1 MNIHQVNGE
10 VAMSDTE
17 YGAALKLGK
26 KQYQD
31 AVAKGEYPYLPVL
44 DDVLSYTDI
53 VSTVSLGTAGKTGGN
68 QDCGT
73 VQFLCQQLYA
83 SFAGTV

>member
-1 MNIHQVNGE
+1 MNIHQGNGE

-31 AVAKGEYPYLPVL
+31 AVAKGEYPYLPGWMMF
-44 DDVLSYTDI
+44 YPI
-53 VSTVSLGTAGKTGGN
+53 RI
-68 QDCGT
+68 
-73 VQFLCQQLYA
+73 LYPQ
-83 SFAGTV
+83 

>member
-1 MNIHQVNGE
+1 
-10 VAMSDTE
+10 MSDTE
-17 YGAALKLGK
+17 YGVALKLGK

-31 AVAKGEYPYLPVL
+31 AVAKGEYLYLLML

-53 VSTVSLGTAGKTGGN
+53 VSTVSLGTMDIPLAKTGGN

>member
-1 MNIHQVNGE
+1 
-10 VAMSDTE
+10 MSDTE

-44 DDVLSYTDI
+44 DDVYPI
-53 VSTVSLGTAGKTGGN
+53 RI
-68 QDCGT
+68 
-73 VQFLCQQLYA
+73 LYPQ
-83 SFAGTV
+83 

>member
-1 MNIHQVNGE
+1 
-10 VAMSDTE
+10 MSDTE

-44 DDVLSYTDI
+44 DDVLENVASRRYWGFSNLSQVCNFSKIPDRF
-53 VSTVSLGTAGKTGGN
+53 TG
-68 QDCGT
+68 CSRRT
-73 VQFLCQQLYA
+73 
-83 SFAGTV
+83 SFFPY

>member
-1 MNIHQVNGE
+1 
-10 VAMSDTE
+10 MSDTE

-53 VSTVSLGTAGKTGGN
+53 VSTVSLGTMDIPLAKLVGTKTAEP
-68 QDCGT
+68 

>member
-1 MNIHQVNGE
+1 MNIHQGNGE

-44 DDVLSYTDI
+44 DDVLSYF
-53 VSTVSLGTAGKTGGN
+53 VN
-68 QDCGT
+68 
-73 VQFLCQQLYA
+73 F
-83 SFAGTV
+83 

>member
-1 MNIHQVNGE
+1 
-10 VAMSDTE
+10 MSDTE

-53 VSTVSLGTAGKTGGN
+53 VSTVSLGTFRWQNWWEPRLRNGPIPLPT
-68 QDCGT
+68 T
-73 VQFLCQQLYA
+73 LCLFCRNGLNLG
-83 SFAGTV
+83 SNG

>member
-1 MNIHQVNGE
+1 MNIHQGNGE

-53 VSTVSLGTAGKTGGN
+53 VS
-68 QDCGT
+68 Q
-73 VQFLCQQLYA
+73 
-83 SFAGTV
+83 

>member
-1 MNIHQVNGE
+1 
-10 VAMSDTE
+10 MSDTE

-44 DDVLSYTDI
+44 DDVLSCIYSKNDYHNIKLT
-53 VSTVSLGTAGKTGGN
+53 SKKN
-68 QDCGT
+68 
-73 VQFLCQQLYA
+73 
-83 SFAGTV
+83 

>member
-1 MNIHQVNGE
+1 MNIHQGNGE

-53 VSTVSLGTAGKTGGN
+53 V
-68 QDCGT
+68 
-73 VQFLCQQLYA
+73 QFLCQQLYA